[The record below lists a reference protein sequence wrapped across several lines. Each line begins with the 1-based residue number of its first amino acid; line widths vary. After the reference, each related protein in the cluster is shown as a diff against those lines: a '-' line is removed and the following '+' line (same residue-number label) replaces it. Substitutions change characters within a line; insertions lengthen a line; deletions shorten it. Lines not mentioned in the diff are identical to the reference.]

1 MIEILIKIFGL
12 AALSFL
18 FVTSTPTIMIRI
30 WLFNKIYGGKYY
42 EGNLIWKL
50 VTCTLCSGFWI
61 GLIFTQDI
69 LIASIV
75 SVISEMICRKLSSG
89 SL

>member
-1 MIEILIKIFGL
+1 MEILIKILGL
-12 AALSFL
+12 GALSFL

-30 WLFNKIYGGKYY
+30 WLFNKIYKGKYY
-42 EGNLIWKL
+42 ESSLLWKL
-50 VTCTLCSGFWI
+50 VTCCKCSSFWI

-69 LIASIV
+69 FIASLV
-75 SVISEMICRKLSSG
+75 SVIGELIYIKLSGG